1 MPGMRMTRRGRLV
14 FGLIPFAVIAGMLVG
29 MREPALTLTVDA
41 PDDGALLNAEDADGF
56 ALSVD
61 SDVPG
66 ALEGATLVHNE
77 ADVSDEIQLTD
88 AGLRWE
94 PAVLDDGDHDIDL
107 RIPRRLPSRDLRRS
121 ITFTV
126 DATPPELQIT
136 EPSDVVF
143 SNEPALL
150 AGEVEAGATVTVDG
164 EDVEVSGGEF
174 SQEFDEPP
182 SGPVT
187 VVATDP
193 AGNETT
199 EEVVFTVVR
208 SRIEV
213 DEPRALH
220 VSFYGWAT
228 PSLREPVLKMAEEGK
243 INSVQFDLK
252 DESGVVGY
260 NSEVPLAEQIGAVNP
275 INNLQEAVDQLHDL
289 GIHVSGRI
297 VAFRDPVLASWAWE
311 NGEKD
316 YVLQTPGGEPYAG
329 YGGFTNFAH
338 PDVRQYNI
346 DIAKEAAAAG
356 IDDILYDYVRR
367 PDGPLENLEIPGLEG
382 TPEEAIVQFVK
393 ETKEQLEPYR
403 VKLGLSV
410 YGIAATRPTQ
420 IAQDISGMAPYCD
433 YVAPMLYPS
442 HWGPG
447 EFNVADPNRQPYD
460 IIYRSLE
467 DFLLEVEGTDCKVFP
482 WLEDTSYR
490 AWDRRKQV
498 QEQIRA
504 TRDWGINGWL
514 MWDPL
519 VRYTPDAYEV
529 DPEDPP
535 PPEREPGVDRDPE
548 VEEKARNASN

>member
-1 MPGMRMTRRGRLV
+1 
-14 FGLIPFAVIAGMLVG
+14 
-29 MREPALTLTVDA
+29 
-41 PDDGALLNAEDADGF
+41 
-56 ALSVD
+56 
-61 SDVPG
+61 
-66 ALEGATLVHNE
+66 
-77 ADVSDEIQLTD
+77 
-88 AGLRWE
+88 
-94 PAVLDDGDHDIDL
+94 
-107 RIPRRLPSRDLRRS
+107 
-121 ITFTV
+121 
-126 DATPPELQIT
+126 
-136 EPSDVVF
+136 
-143 SNEPALL
+143 
-150 AGEVEAGATVTVDG
+150 
-164 EDVEVSGGEF
+164 
-174 SQEFDEPP
+174 
-182 SGPVT
+182 
-187 VVATDP
+187 
-193 AGNETT
+193 
-199 EEVVFTVVR
+199 
-208 SRIEV
+208 
-213 DEPRALH
+213 
-220 VSFYGWAT
+220 
-228 PSLREPVLKMAEEGK
+228 MAEEGK

-311 NGEKD
+311 NGERD